1 MNNFKKTGGFTLVE
15 LIVVIA
21 ILGIL
26 AAVAVPA
33 YSGYITKAHEA
44 ADITQLDAIK
54 TAAMATVAEE
64 GALEELTLTV
74 TAKAITKVEAN
85 GDDITDNEDFV
96 LYYGSDDLPKLQIS
110 RFSTA
115 KVPMLVRLITRR
127 WRLPVLALTW
137 ARMLIRAMPL
147 GTVLPGPNLTSTPK
161 GPYPCGN
168 VTT

>member
-54 TAAMATVAEE
+54 TAALATMAEE
-64 GALEELTLTV
+64 GGVTEIELGLTSGTV
-74 TAKAITKVEAN
+74 SSVLVN
-85 GDDITDNEDFV
+85 GTTTDIVADDDFV
-96 LYYGSDDLPKLQIS
+96 MYYGSDTMPTMQIETYKDAAS
-110 RFSTA
+110 IHWYATEVDTDDDGSYSTSSEHPA
-115 KVPMLVRLITRR
+115 GWV
-127 WRLPVLALTW
+127 A
-137 ARMLIRAMPL
+137 AAS
-147 GTVLPGPNLTSTPK
+147 ST
-161 GPYPCGN
+161 
-168 VTT
+168 

>member
-26 AAVAVPA
+26 AAVAIPA

-96 LYYGSDDLPKLQIS
+96 LYYGSDDLPKLQS
-110 RFSTA
+110 ETYGEAAS
-115 KVPMLVRLITRR
+115 
-127 WRLPVLALTW
+127 LTW
-137 ARMLIRAMPL
+137 
-147 GTVLPGPNLTSTPK
+147 
-161 GPYPCGN
+161 YPTETEDQPAQSGSPA
-168 VTT
+168 VSGHDAGWIVG